1 MRTVAIVALAAAVT
15 CGVAL
20 GAGTATAKAPPKAKT
35 PLCALG
41 QYSSKAKPCKA
52 NPEFGSTVCKAYD
65 AQISALVGTPA
76 LGGPNRAGGSP
87 ELSCFFKIGG
97 KIQQFSF
104 SVFKDTGRPQ
114 DTTAKA
120 AYAFELN
127 EITSLA
133 AKADPSCILNNVGSP
148 VNAPVILRG
157 VGDAAFTWDECADP
171 STPGIANVY
180 ALKGKVFY
188 SVTATHPLVTLT
200 AAQLLP
206 FVKQLLAKYH

>member
-1 MRTVAIVALAAAVT
+1 MRWGIWAAACALAAICLV
-15 CGVAL
+15 
-20 GAGTATAKAPPKAKT
+20 GAGTATAKAPPKVKA

-41 QYSSKAKPCKA
+41 QFSSKAKPCKA
-52 NPEFGSTVCKAYD
+52 NPEFGSGACQAYN

-76 LGGPNRAGGSP
+76 LGGPNRAGGFP

-127 EITSLA
+127 EKTNLA
-133 AKADPSCILNNVGSP
+133 AKGGEVCVLNNVGSP
-148 VNAPVILRG
+148 VNAPVILSD
-157 VGDAAFTWDECADP
+157 VGDAAFEWDECSDL
-171 STPGIANVY
+171 TGPGLASVY
-180 ALKGKVFY
+180 ALQGKVIY
-188 SVTATHPLVTLT
+188 SVLATHPLAPLT
-200 AAQLLP
+200 ASQLLP
-206 FVKQLLAKYH
+206 FLKQLMAKYH